1 MCVTLFWRTETNQ
14 KGKIVSR
21 LSHSHLKNRIEN
33 RSEMVNRSQQSLFLI
48 GSPDETDKI
57 KRAET
62 SQQAGAIAG
71 AKAAAVA
78 AVASAIPTLAA
89 VRVFPWAK
97 ANLNYTAQA
106 LIISSASIAA
116 FFITADKTILQGA
129 RRNTEAQMKKVQQ
142 ESK

>member
-1 MCVTLFWRTETNQ
+1 M
-14 KGKIVSR
+14 
-21 LSHSHLKNRIEN
+21 EN
-33 RSEMVNRSQQSLFLI
+33 RSEMGNRRQQNLFLV
-48 GSPDETDKI
+48 GSPDEIDKI
-57 KRAET
+57 RRAET

-78 AVASAIPTLAA
+78 AVASAIPTMAA

-106 LIISSASIAA
+106 LIVSAASIAA

-129 RRNTEAQMKKVQQ
+129 RSNTEAQLKKAQ
-142 ESK
+142 ENSK

>member
-1 MCVTLFWRTETNQ
+1 
-14 KGKIVSR
+14 
-21 LSHSHLKNRIEN
+21 
-33 RSEMVNRSQQSLFLI
+33 MVNKNQQNLFLV
-48 GSPDETDKI
+48 GSPYEIDKI

-78 AVASAIPTLAA
+78 AVASAIPTFAA

-106 LIISSASIAA
+106 LIVSSASIAA

-129 RRNTEAQMKKVQQ
+129 RRNTEAQLKKAQQ

>member
-1 MCVTLFWRTETNQ
+1 MTRLFH
-14 KGKIVSR
+14 I
-21 LSHSHLKNRIEN
+21 LSSKKVESKHKTCPR
-33 RSEMVNRSQQSLFLI
+33 MVNRSQQSLFLI
-48 GSPDETDKI
+48 GSPDEIDKI

-106 LIISSASIAA
+106 LIVSSASIAA

-129 RRNTEAQMKKVQQ
+129 RRNTEAQLKKAQQ